1 MPYVTNEGAEIH
13 YHLEQEISG
22 PPLATDRPVMI
33 LSHGFMMD
41 TTCWYKHGYVQELK
55 KNFDLLI
62 VDARG
67 HGLSS
72 KPHTPAEY
80 EDKTMARDVLAVMDD
95 ADVKTASFFGFSMGG
110 RTGLE
115 LAYIEP
121 RRFNFFVIASATPG
135 PRTEVGIKSDIR
147 RIKSFSQGKVAVAS
161 FMDRI
166 GAEMDPYRKEAIEN
180 LGAKVEIVGKNSDEA
195 DLFAKQLSKEKNIT
209 LIHPFDDEDIIIGQG
224 TVGLEMLKEFPE
236 VDTVIIPTSGGG
248 LISGIAQ
255 AIKLQKPDTKV
266 IAVSME
272 RGPSMYESLKKGE
285 PVDVDEIETLAD
297 CLGGSI
303 GLDNKFTFNIVKQ
316 YVDDFVLV
324 SEEKIAEGI
333 RMNFMEHKIVSEG
346 AAATSVMVV
355 KDKLTSHLGK
365 NIICLICGGNIDSE
379 LFNKVLSNAHP

>member
-22 PPLATDRPVMI
+22 PSLATHRSVMI

-166 GAEMDPYRKEAIEN
+166 GAEMDPYRKEAIEGD
-180 LGAKVEIVGKNSDEA
+180 LKAYLAKTK
-195 DLFAKQLSKEKNIT
+195 KNIERLDIT
-209 LIHPFDDEDIIIGQG
+209 PLLKNLDVPCLMYAGGADPLSHESAKDAARFIPSAEFHTIPDLKHMHTFGRTDLIFPLVRNF
-224 TVGLEMLKEFPE
+224 LERN
-236 VDTVIIPTSGGG
+236 T
-248 LISGIAQ
+248 
-255 AIKLQKPDTKV
+255 
-266 IAVSME
+266 
-272 RGPSMYESLKKGE
+272 
-285 PVDVDEIETLAD
+285 
-297 CLGGSI
+297 
-303 GLDNKFTFNIVKQ
+303 
-316 YVDDFVLV
+316 
-324 SEEKIAEGI
+324 
-333 RMNFMEHKIVSEG
+333 
-346 AAATSVMVV
+346 
-355 KDKLTSHLGK
+355 
-365 NIICLICGGNIDSE
+365 
-379 LFNKVLSNAHP
+379 